1 MTRDFAFGLL
11 IVSVG
16 LLGYCALMPSSMPLW
31 FIWTAVFMSL
41 ISLGALWYSVVQPAR
56 VVRNG
61 MDLLRAQEYNNR
73 LSRVGQ
79 RDADRIVELFNR
91 LMDRLHREHIRKR
104 EQDKLLSLLIDA
116 SPMGMAM
123 MDFDGHITMVNSAFV
138 RMMNMSDDGQ
148 LAGLTLQQLDCELGQ
163 AIAAVPEGKSMTV
176 RLGDVRVYRIYRL
189 WFMDSGF
196 RRPFVLVESVT
207 DDVIRAERG
216 AYEKVIRL
224 IAHEVNNTMGGLGSV
239 LELLGE
245 IHADDGDIEET
256 ISSCRERCRGLT
268 EFIGSYADVVRLPE
282 PSPVECVLSAEVERL
297 RPFLEKILPPSV
309 TLETVTGDGSN
320 TIQADRVM
328 LEQVIVNVVKN
339 ACEAITQGGI
349 GNRVIIRTVGNDGRL
364 LEVLNNGCP
373 ITTAVSQ
380 HLFIPFFST
389 KPNGQ
394 GLGLTLVA
402 EILRRHGC
410 TFSLRTRSDGIT
422 AFTVLFPIRFAAK
435 PRIDKPTRD

>member
-239 LELLGE
+239 N
-245 IHADDGDIEET
+245 T
-256 ISSCRERCRGLT
+256 CRRRRYRGNYLK
-268 EFIGSYADVVRLPE
+268 LP
-282 PSPVECVLSAEVERL
+282 
-297 RPFLEKILPPSV
+297 
-309 TLETVTGDGSN
+309 
-320 TIQADRVM
+320 
-328 LEQVIVNVVKN
+328 
-339 ACEAITQGGI
+339 
-349 GNRVIIRTVGNDGRL
+349 
-364 LEVLNNGCP
+364 
-373 ITTAVSQ
+373 
-380 HLFIPFFST
+380 
-389 KPNGQ
+389 
-394 GLGLTLVA
+394 
-402 EILRRHGC
+402 
-410 TFSLRTRSDGIT
+410 
-422 AFTVLFPIRFAAK
+422 
-435 PRIDKPTRD
+435 